1 MHCHESSQIATKFEK
16 RGNLCLETFALLKSY
31 FYRMRSFMSQICLIV
46 LTFVLASCAAFQI
59 EKPTRSASESLKLPE
74 LWTQAG
80 KGNEGK
86 IAMGWLAA
94 FSDGEMEKLVQEA
107 MTHNFDLQSAASRL
121 QNAKEGTVLGRAGR
135 LPNFSISGSGS
146 RSGSRSQDGSG
157 DLGPWD
163 QSTNYGLSLNTSW
176 EIDLW
181 GRLRDLEEA
190 TVHDYVAARADFRS
204 ARLSLAANTAK
215 AWCNLIA
222 AGQQVES
229 AILTRESFLR
239 NYRITERNYKG
250 GDLTASPL
258 SVQFGRNNVASAERS
273 LLARRLGK
281 DNSARALEVLLGRY
295 PSAEIQEK
303 ADLPNL
309 PKNVPVGLPSELLMR
324 RPDLMAAAADVLA
337 SASRAEASRK
347 SLLPPIRLSG
357 GASTSSQEL
366 LDLIADPRSIAWNVA
381 SSIAQTIYQGGAPSA
396 QARRALINNKAAI
409 ENFASTALRAFREVE
424 STLATDHSLAEQ
436 EIFLD
441 TELKQAILAEQQS
454 ERDFTEGLAS
464 TLEVLEAQRRANN
477 ARNSMIA
484 LRNQRLQNRID
495 LHLALG
501 GDFET
506 TSAEPSPSS

>member
-1 MHCHESSQIATKFEK
+1 
-16 RGNLCLETFALLKSY
+16 
-31 FYRMRSFMSQICLIV
+31 
-46 LTFVLASCAAFQI
+46 
-59 EKPTRSASESLKLPE
+59 
-74 LWTQAG
+74 
-80 KGNEGK
+80 
-86 IAMGWLAA
+86 
-94 FSDGEMEKLVQEA
+94 
-107 MTHNFDLQSAASRL
+107 
-121 QNAKEGTVLGRAGR
+121 
-135 LPNFSISGSGS
+135 
-146 RSGSRSQDGSG
+146 
-157 DLGPWD
+157 
-163 QSTNYGLSLNTSW
+163 
-176 EIDLW
+176 
-181 GRLRDLEEA
+181 
-190 TVHDYVAARADFRS
+190 FRS